1 LKLLIAVIKN
11 KDKFEELLEALIEIG
26 VPGIT
31 ILDSV
36 GAMDY
41 LKEEVPIFAGFRAFF
56 EGSLSFSKTIFSVIP
71 EELEEAA
78 FREIEKV
85 IGNLNEPDAGI
96 AFTLPV
102 SQVRGLRK

>member
-1 LKLLIAVIKN
+1 LKLLIAVIKK

-56 EGSLSFSKTIFSVIP
+56 EGTSSFSKTIFSVIP
-71 EELEEAA
+71 DELEESA

-85 IGNLNEPDAGI
+85 IGDLKRPDVGI
-96 AFTLPV
+96 AFTVPV